1 MKKTIEKKNIKC
13 CNIIGHHSC
22 LVFRYKIQP
31 KTVSCTTSKCMY
43 KYIMTEKMKEK
54 NCLKKNIAN
63 QKNIQ
68 KWNTEAYVPAV
79 KKTEIKSSKV
89 FKVQSVFTVI
99 AGGHT

>member
-1 MKKTIEKKNIKC
+1 
-13 CNIIGHHSC
+13 
-22 LVFRYKIQP
+22 
-31 KTVSCTTSKCMY
+31 
-43 KYIMTEKMKEK
+43 MKEK

>member
-1 MKKTIEKKNIKC
+1 
-13 CNIIGHHSC
+13 
-22 LVFRYKIQP
+22 
-31 KTVSCTTSKCMY
+31 MY

-99 AGGHT
+99 AGDHIQTTSYVYK

>member
-1 MKKTIEKKNIKC
+1 MYVQVYHDRKNERKKLLE
-13 CNIIGHHSC
+13 
-22 LVFRYKIQP
+22 
-31 KTVSCTTSKCMY
+31 
-43 KYIMTEKMKEK
+43 
-54 NCLKKNIAN
+54 KNIAN

-99 AGGHT
+99 AGGHIQTTSYVYK